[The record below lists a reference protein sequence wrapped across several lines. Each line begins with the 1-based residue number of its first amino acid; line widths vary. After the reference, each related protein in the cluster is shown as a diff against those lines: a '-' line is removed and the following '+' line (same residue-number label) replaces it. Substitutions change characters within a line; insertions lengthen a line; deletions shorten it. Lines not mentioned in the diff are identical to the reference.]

1 MAQMNR
7 VDPNAALVTE
17 AAVALAARLR
27 DIAVTLESGQTVAA
41 VFFTRETERRGS
53 QLRTAIEVTLV
64 EELQC

>member
-27 DIAVTLESGQTVAA
+27 DVAATLERGDTVAA
-41 VFFTRETERRGS
+41 VFFVRETEKKGDH
-53 QLRTAIEVTLV
+53 LRTSFEITLV
-64 EELQC
+64 EQIP

>member
-1 MAQMNR
+1 MR
-7 VDPNAALVTE
+7 KVDQNAALVTE

-27 DIAVTLESGQTVAA
+27 DLAATLERGDTIAA

-64 EELQC
+64 EELQ

>member
-1 MAQMNR
+1 VRNIDQ
-7 VDPNAALVTE
+7 NAALVTE

-41 VFFTRETERRGS
+41 VFFTRETERRGG

-64 EELQC
+64 EEIH